1 MGEKAWL
8 PIGLPITVYLCPDSL
23 DWQKLGT
30 HALYTTGAQSVVCW
44 GGGATVETEFT
55 SRPSVDVK
63 FTAFAVTR
71 QTADGGARESCSL
84 FKMSPVGDDALG
96 LGLLETAHIV
106 PEAEAE
112 AEAEAARIAVEAEVA
127 RIAAESKQLEAA
139 RVAAEAEAEAARIAV
154 EAEAARVAAESEQLE
169 AARVVAEAE
178 AARIAAA
185 NVEVAP
191 NCPLEWEPSVRA
203 LKAMG
208 FSSSV
213 ACEAV
218 MNAGGDADAALE
230 AALASGPPQ
239 YPSIPPPPPPP
250 PPPND
255 PVCAPIGFAN
265 SGLTESCM
273 EDIAAAQQAQHGL
286 LFADAMPTPPT
297 ELPAAAIVAQV
308 QPPPPAPPTA
318 PPPAA
323 PAAFTNPIPPEW
335 EPSVHALKAMGFSSS
350 VACEA
355 VMNAGGDA
363 DAALEAALAYVQPPP
378 PPPLEEDQA
387 PCAMEDGWDYLLHEL
402 AEMGFNDADGNMRA
416 LAANHGEMTDVV
428 AALVA
433 EERKNRQ

>member
-96 LGLLETAHIV
+96 LVLLETAHIV

-139 RVAAEAEAEAARIAV
+139 RVAAAAEAEAARIAV
-154 EAEAARVAAESEQLE
+154 EAEAARVAAESEQLETARVAAEAEAEAARIAVEAE

-355 VMNAGGDA
+355 VMNA
-363 DAALEAALAYVQPPP
+363 
-378 PPPLEEDQA
+378 
-387 PCAMEDGWDYLLHEL
+387 
-402 AEMGFNDADGNMRA
+402 
-416 LAANHGEMTDVV
+416 
-428 AALVA
+428 
-433 EERKNRQ
+433 